1 MNWMRWMPPLCFAA
15 VLVGCCFPNAQVFQQ
30 DFINTGNRL
39 DLAIQGNG
47 YFALQKPSG
56 KRCFTRVGR
65 FVRSTT
71 GQVTTP
77 DGWPGR
83 CPSARFAFPSR
94 PPI

>member
-56 KRCFTRVGR
+56 KRCFTRADR